1 MPVSSP
7 VASYPAAQFLP
18 LEEVAM
24 RTLIAVLIF
33 IVLLSA
39 STSPD
44 RTKLPMVAVNVV
56 TITEVRRGSEID
68 AVAGLGDLR
77 DALLVERPF
86 GAKEGARSSVFAV
99 DADGVFVRRVA
110 VEYGRGTPLLI
121 QIVNGLS
128 LGDRIIV
135 SDMSAWDAF
144 EELRLGMR

>member
-1 MPVSSP
+1 
-7 VASYPAAQFLP
+7 
-18 LEEVAM
+18 M

-44 RTKLPMVAVNVV
+44 RTKSPLVAADIV
-56 TITEVRRGSEID
+56 TIREVRRGSEID

-77 DALLVERPF
+77 DALLVERPV

-99 DADGVFVRRVA
+99 HPDGVLVRRVA
-110 VEYGRGTPLLI
+110 VEYGRASPSLI
-121 QIVNGLS
+121 QIVSGVS

-144 EELRLGMR
+144 EELRLGMP